1 MIYSNKNRIAICY
14 DFDKTLT
21 PVEMQVQGFSNDV
34 GYQSSSEFWNEIN
47 KFSIANKI
55 ENNLGY
61 MYKMIEMAK
70 ENGFKI
76 TKPYLESLGKKIKF
90 FDGVDTWFER
100 INDYG
105 ESNSIEIQHYIISSG
120 LKEIIEATSISKY
133 FDKIYASAFYYKKEE
148 AVWPSWAINYTN
160 KTQYV
165 FRISKGVFDE
175 LDNSVNDNMDHNDYN
190 VPLTNFIY
198 IGDSDTD
205 VPCMTLIKKSG
216 GTSIGV
222 YGEYNK
228 TLERKLLGDKRIDS
242 YVKADYTDGSSLEMT
257 VKKAIISAVRK
268 SYI

>member
-1 MIYSNKNRIAICY
+1 MIHPNRNRIAICY

-34 GYQSSSEFWNEIN
+34 GYKSSAEFWSEIN

-76 TKPYLESLGKKIKF
+76 TKSYLESLGTKIKF

-105 ESNSIEIQHYIISSG
+105 EDNSIEIQHYIISSG

-133 FDKIYASAFYYKKEE
+133 FDKIYASAFYYKNEE

-165 FRISKGVFDE
+165 FRISKGIFDE
-175 LDNSVNDNMDHNDYN
+175 LDNSVNDNKDHNDYN

-268 SYI
+268 AYI